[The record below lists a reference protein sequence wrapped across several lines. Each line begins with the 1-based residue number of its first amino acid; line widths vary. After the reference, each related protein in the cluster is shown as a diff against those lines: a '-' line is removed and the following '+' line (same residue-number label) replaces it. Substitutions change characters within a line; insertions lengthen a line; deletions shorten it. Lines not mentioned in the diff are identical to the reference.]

1 MTQEINTQLADKT
14 FYTSPTKKIHSTECR
29 HYRSDKPGWQKI
41 DSIFTA
47 IDEGY
52 QLCRICCPSQDEINA
67 LRQQATSSLPPSS
80 MDTSLASVTEEIASD
95 SKLVTETSE
104 TQSGAENLPTP
115 TDSPDSSADKIVAA
129 ETTNQKVEGDNQISE
144 ITAET
149 KSDSTS
155 KQKSSPSEEK
165 QTTEVS
171 QNESEEAISKT
182 EAKSDENKQ
191 EEKTE
196 AKSDENKQE
205 EKTEAKSKKKK
216 KKKKTQQK
224 SESDTEKAENKGETK
239 SDSKSDQK
247 QKKDKDK
254 SDSPKEPKKRYKVL
268 PGNGCHQ
275 AIAEVQGILVPP
287 TEKKGKFILILS
299 DGVQLE
305 AIFKNPRL
313 KWIACNKDWIIGA
326 HWFRGY
332 PKMKDDKL
340 VAFQIIGW
348 DGNMPTNQR
357 GWEVWEFT
365 GYWTIQKTL
374 TVQRSMMIEEIR
386 QLAKETGFIKKFKYT
401 FTNSF
406 DWVKSKKLW
415 AGYVYK
421 LICRR
426 EGDLLKIQKV
436 IPYACPR
443 IKPLPPGRKPMDGK
457 GKFKPKDGKERD
469 KNKNSYK
476 DKSSEGKQSSTEPK
490 TEQTT

>member
-41 DSIFTA
+41 DSLLTA

-80 MDTSLASVTEEIASD
+80 MDTSLASVTQEIASD

-224 SESDTEKAENKGETK
+224 SESDTEKAENKGDTK

-275 AIAEVQGILVPP
+275 AIAEVQGILVH
-287 TEKKGKFILILS
+287 
-299 DGVQLE
+299 
-305 AIFKNPRL
+305 RL
-313 KWIACNKDWIIGA
+313 K
-326 HWFRGY
+326 
-332 PKMKDDKL
+332 
-340 VAFQIIGW
+340 
-348 DGNMPTNQR
+348 
-357 GWEVWEFT
+357 
-365 GYWTIQKTL
+365 
-374 TVQRSMMIEEIR
+374 
-386 QLAKETGFIKKFKYT
+386 
-401 FTNSF
+401 
-406 DWVKSKKLW
+406 
-415 AGYVYK
+415 
-421 LICRR
+421 RR
-426 EGDLLKIQKV
+426 ANL
-436 IPYACPR
+436 
-443 IKPLPPGRKPMDGK
+443 
-457 GKFKPKDGKERD
+457 
-469 KNKNSYK
+469 S
-476 DKSSEGKQSSTEPK
+476 
-490 TEQTT
+490 